1 MGVVGWSIGNGW
13 CTLLIPVMFA
23 NIQEVTPSEHV
34 SLRSCH
40 GTDYGCSIER
50 HVCLWHREHYR
61 HHRRLGLLP
70 GDCEPDAGGYVPLAF
85 PLRSRLILPFGLQKS
100 TSSSSASHPSS
111 GTARRSTSATSTSFT
126 PRRTRTRSRARSSR
140 RSRARVPKSQRSL
153 SPRVPPY
160 HISEP
165 IIITLCRLLQ

>member
-23 NIQEVTPSEHV
+23 NIQEVSPSEHV

-40 GTDYGCSIER
+40 GTDYGHSIER

-70 GDCEPDAGGYVPLAF
+70 GDCEPDAGGYVPPAF
-85 PLRSRLILPFGLQKS
+85 PVRSRAHPPFWPAEIDFLFFSESPFVWNCEKEYERHKHELHAASYSHEKS
-100 TSSSSASHPSS
+100 GAQLKEIE
-111 GTARRSTSATSTSFT
+111 STSA
-126 PRRTRTRSRARSSR
+126 
-140 RSRARVPKSQRSL
+140 
-153 SPRVPPY
+153 
-160 HISEP
+160 
-165 IIITLCRLLQ
+165 